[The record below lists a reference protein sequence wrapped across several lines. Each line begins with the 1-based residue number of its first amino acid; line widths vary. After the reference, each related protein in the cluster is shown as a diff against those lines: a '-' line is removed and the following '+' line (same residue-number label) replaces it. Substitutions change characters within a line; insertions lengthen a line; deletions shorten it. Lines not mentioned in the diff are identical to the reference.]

1 MTAGLVT
8 IDRAAQVARL
18 RDFSEVW
25 DALARCRDR
34 GVHIFDDNTRVMVY
48 RSYRDV
54 LDEAGR
60 LAATLARYGVGRGHH
75 VLLCAA
81 THPNFPS
88 LWLALVWLGA
98 TPVPVP
104 PRAALVGQYTFRER
118 LRGIIRYFPFYLC
131 ADDERVEI
139 LEITAETAAT
149 TRIVALD
156 ELYRD
161 SVTPLQFPERVSP
174 AEQDVAFVQFTSGST
189 KAPKGILVTYGNL
202 FANVY
207 DIWSRLQTDPDAERF
222 ISWLPLYHDMGLVG
236 KFLGCLLTQT
246 ELVLMSPQAFAKRP
260 LNFLSMIGEYRA
272 SVCSMPNFAL
282 EWILRRMSASVD
294 QNYSLESMK
303 WIGVGAEPVNPATL
317 ERFEL
322 TLRAH
327 GLREGTLSPCYGL
340 AEATLGVSISPPGE
354 GYDLFEHD
362 GRHYPTVGRLLT
374 GMEVRVSPQEG
385 HPAFGR
391 ILIRGESVARRA
403 LIGEEVVNLLDQDGY
418 YDTKDIGGFA
428 GSHLVVLG
436 RADEMFIVNGENYFP
451 SDIES
456 VVRTVASVLRNR
468 VVCFCVASGSRRAG
482 EIVILY
488 ESRPLSLAEE
498 DKLNSEIERQVR
510 GHMGLPAVTI
520 QGVPPK
526 TIPVTPSGK
535 IQRLRARQ
543 LYQEG
548 FYHTSETECV

>member
-1 MTAGLVT
+1 MTAGLITVGQAT
-8 IDRAAQVARL
+8 QAATA
-18 RDFSEVW
+18 RDFSAVW

-34 GVHIFDDNTRVMVY
+34 GIHIFDDNTRVLVY

-60 LAATLARYGVGRGHH
+60 LAATLAHHGVSRGHR

-81 THPNFPS
+81 TQPNFPS

-118 LRGIIRYFPFYLC
+118 LRGIIRFFPFYLC
-131 ADDERVEI
+131 EDDERDEI
-139 LEITAETAAT
+139 LGIAAETAAP
-149 TRIVALD
+149 TRIVVFS
-156 ELYRD
+156 ELYRN

-174 AEQDVAFVQFTSGST
+174 TAADLAFVQFTSGST

-202 FANVY
+202 FANVH
-207 DIWSRLQTDPDAERF
+207 DIWSRLRNDPETERF
-222 ISWLPLYHDMGLVG
+222 ITWLPLYHDMGLVG

-246 ELVLMSPQAFAKRP
+246 ELVMMSPQAFAKRP
-260 LNFLSMIGEYRA
+260 LNFLSMIGEYRT

-282 EWILRRMSASVD
+282 EWILRRLSASAD
-294 QNYSLESMK
+294 HDYSLGSMK

-317 ERFEL
+317 ERFER

-327 GLREGTLSPCYGL
+327 GLREGVLSPCYGL

-354 GYDLFEHD
+354 GYDLYAHD
-362 GRHYPTVGRLLT
+362 GRRYPTVGRLLT
-374 GMEVRVSPQEG
+374 GMEVRVSPQAG
-385 HPAFGR
+385 HTAFGR
-391 ILIRGESVARRA
+391 ILIRGESVARQA
-403 LIGEEVVNLLDQDGY
+403 LVGEEVVDLLDQDGY

-451 SDIES
+451 YDIES
-456 VVRTVASVLRNR
+456 VVRTVAGVLRNR
-468 VVCFCVASGSRRAG
+468 VVCFYVASGAHRTG

-510 GHMGLPAVTI
+510 GHMGLPAVTVR
-520 QGVPPK
+520 GVPPK

-543 LYQEG
+543 LYLDG
-548 FYHTSETECV
+548 FYYTSKTECV

>member
-8 IDRAAQVARL
+8 IDRTTQVVKR
-18 RDFSEVW
+18 RDFSTVW
-25 DALARCRDR
+25 NALSRCRDR
-34 GVHIFDDNTRVMVY
+34 GMHIFDDNTRVMVY

-60 LAATLARYGVGRGHH
+60 LAATLARHGVSRGHQ

-81 THPNFPS
+81 TNPNFPS

-118 LRGIIRYFPFYLC
+118 LRGIIRFFPFYLC
-131 ADDERVEI
+131 EDDERDEI
-139 LEITAETAAT
+139 LEIMTETAAP
-149 TRIVALD
+149 TRIVALS

-174 AEQDVAFVQFTSGST
+174 AAEDMAFVQFTSGST

-207 DIWSRLQTDPDAERF
+207 DIWSRLRTDPDSERV

-246 ELVLMSPQAFAKRP
+246 ELVMMSPQAFAKRP

-272 SVCSMPNFAL
+272 SECSMPNFAL
-282 EWILRRMSASVD
+282 EWILRRMSASAD
-294 QNYSLESMK
+294 QDYLLGSMK

-317 ERFEL
+317 ERFERK
-322 TLRAH
+322 LRPH
-327 GLREGTLSPCYGL
+327 GLREGVLSPCYGL

-354 GYDLFEHD
+354 GYDLFAHN
-362 GRHYPTVGRLLT
+362 GRRYPTVGRLLT
-374 GMEVRVSPQEG
+374 GMEMLVSPQER
-385 HPAFGR
+385 HTAFGR
-391 ILIRGESVARRA
+391 ILIRGASVARQA
-403 LIGEEVVNLLDQDGY
+403 LVGEEVVDLLDQDGY
-418 YDTKDIGGFA
+418 YDTKDIGGFT
-428 GSHLVVLG
+428 GSHLVVVG

-451 SDIES
+451 NDIES
-456 VVRTVASVLRNR
+456 VVRTVAGVLRNR
-468 VVCFCVASGSRRAG
+468 IVCFYVASGSRGAG

-520 QGVPPK
+520 RGVPPK

-543 LYQEG
+543 LYLEG
-548 FYHTSETECV
+548 LYHTSKTECV